1 MNKLNLKKLLA
12 YWQKGSDNDWMVA
25 QKLFKLG
32 HYNYCLF
39 FCHLA
44 LEKQLKALVV
54 SHVKN
59 QAPFIHDLY
68 ALALKADLTFDFE
81 QRKNL
86 ETITT
91 FNMEARYDNVKLAFY
106 KKATKKY
113 AEKYLKISVN
123 IKIWLEKELTKK

>member
-1 MNKLNLKKLLA
+1 MNKLNLKKLIA
-12 YWQKGSDNDWMVA
+12 YWQKGSNNDWMVA

-54 SHVKN
+54 AQIKD
-59 QAPFIHDLY
+59 QAPFTHDLY
-68 ALALKADLTFDFE
+68 VLALKAGLVFDLE

-86 ETITT
+86 ETVTT
-91 FNMEARYDNVKLAFY
+91 FNISAR
-106 KKATKKY
+106 
-113 AEKYLKISVN
+113 
-123 IKIWLEKELTKK
+123 

>member
-1 MNKLNLKKLLA
+1 MNKLNLKKLIA
-12 YWQKGSDNDWMVA
+12 YWQKGSNNDWMVA

-54 SHVKN
+54 AQIKD
-59 QAPFIHDLY
+59 QAPFTHDLY
-68 ALALKADLTFDFE
+68 VLALKAGLVFDLE

-86 ETITT
+86 ETVTT
-91 FNMEARYDNVKLAFY
+91 FNISARYDNVKLAFY

-113 AEKYLKISVN
+113 AEKYLKISADL
-123 IKIWLEKELTKK
+123 KIWLEKELTKK